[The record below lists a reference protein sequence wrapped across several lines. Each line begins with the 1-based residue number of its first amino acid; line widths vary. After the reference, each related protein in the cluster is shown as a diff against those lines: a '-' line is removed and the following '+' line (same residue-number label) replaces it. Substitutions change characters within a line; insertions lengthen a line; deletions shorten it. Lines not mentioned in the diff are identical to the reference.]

1 MNKPLVNELSKTLGL
16 EMMSIV
22 NVNELRE
29 EEEKKNE
36 TTIRSF
42 LWFNDEHEATLYF
55 WLQNMND

>member
-29 EEEKKNE
+29 EEEKK
-36 TTIRSF
+36 TKQQSDLFSDLMMSTRRLCIS
-42 LWFNDEHEATLYF
+42 DYKI
-55 WLQNMND
+55 